1 MAQAVNE
8 SKNKKRRALG
18 WVFLLLAALCL
29 LIGAVLAKYV
39 SSDRRKAEMLSAD
52 FHFSSDYL
60 EYVGESGEV
69 PEYGVFDMSS
79 LGFQL
84 YNYEKTNL
92 CLVAKGAIK
101 YRVTVPDGWS
111 VTVKSGG
118 TEVQPDGDGC
128 YEMPCSD
135 ERECWDVSLTPQSD
149 SPALPVEVTV
159 KTVSPYELVLKAKF
173 TQAGSAP
180 RYTVSDKGNYRLVE
194 IKSNNYA
201 GDISLNWAAD
211 DLSPD
216 NTNPLMK
223 NWTDSAVGDGG
234 MATGTFTAE
243 KNHVYRLIFVEKQ
256 AATQS
261 GENAGAGS
269 EITID

>member
-60 EYVGESGEV
+60 EYVGEDDDV
-69 PEYGVFDMSS
+69 PERKVFDMSS

-92 CLVAKGAIK
+92 CLVAKEDIK
-101 YRVTVPDGWS
+101 YKVTVPEGWS
-111 VTVKSGG
+111 VTVKSGNEAL
-118 TEVQPDGDGC
+118 TPDGDGY

-135 ERECWDVSLTPQSD
+135 EPKYWDVSLRGGDATQD
-149 SPALPVEVTV
+149 VDVTV
-159 KTVSPYELVLKAKF
+159 ETVSPYKLVLKAKF
-173 TQAGSAP
+173 KQAGSVP
-180 RYTVSDKGNYRLVE
+180 QYTVSDEGNYRLVE

-201 GDISLNWAAD
+201 GDISLNWAANGF
-211 DLSPD
+211 SPD
-216 NTNPLMK
+216 NTNPLME
-223 NWTDSAVGDGG
+223 NWADEPVNDDGR
-234 MATGTFTAE
+234 ATGTFTAE
-243 KNHVYRLIFVEKQ
+243 KNHVYRLIFVEKI

-261 GENAGAGS
+261 ETQTGTDS